1 MIKYESRIHKI
12 GKYLDM
18 CREENMLITFGD
30 IPDESLAD
38 YCVIIDVPENDKDI
52 QVGNQLVIGNQEY
65 LITAVGNVANET
77 FTQLGHITIRFDG
90 AKEPLLEGTIHVAG
104 EFPGQIHTGDFI
116 KICVG

>member
-1 MIKYESRIHKI
+1 
-12 GKYLDM
+12 M
-18 CREENMLITFGD
+18 CREEKMLITFGD

-38 YCVIIDVPENDKDI
+38 YCVIIDVPENNKDI
-52 QVGNQLVIGNQEY
+52 QVGNQLVIGCEKY
-65 LITAVGNVANET
+65 LITAVGDVANET
-77 FTQLGHITIRFDG
+77 FARLGHVTIRFDG